1 MALLEYVGVEPDDER
16 LRELFERD
24 AETFGRPSL
33 FARMLAHSP
42 ETLSARQ
49 EYATALR
56 EAGSLE
62 PKLVELAYVTV
73 SATNDCDYCVAS
85 HTEQLVEHV
94 GLPEAT
100 VEAVVSGRVAAS
112 ASDDS
117 DGPTSET
124 PTEFTERE
132 TAVVNFA
139 RAVAADP
146 KRVGRDDID
155 ALRAVGFD
163 DDDGIVE
170 LVVSISAAVAA
181 NTITDALNVLP
192 ADGEVAAYAPEEASE

>member
-1 MALLEYVGVEPDDER
+1 MALLEYVDVEADDQR
-16 LRELFERD
+16 VRELFERD

-100 VEAVVSGRVAAS
+100 VEAIVSGRATTS

-117 DGPTSET
+117 DEPASET
-124 PTEFTERE
+124 RTEFTERE
-132 TAVVNFA
+132 TAVVTFA
-139 RAVAADP
+139 RAVASDP
-146 KRVGRDDID
+146 KRVSGDDVD

-163 DDDGIVE
+163 DSSIVE
-170 LVVSISAAVAA
+170 LVVSISGAVAA
-181 NTITDALNVLP
+181 NTITDTLNVLP
-192 ADGEVAAYAPEEASE
+192 ADGAVAAYAPEEASE